1 MESKLIFSQFEPV
14 KLSNE
19 IVNFNQDPF
28 KEIDIKPADPFDE
41 EEDNIIYDG
50 EDIIYNDN
58 NILLNPFVTK
68 KDSKSSSFKEVDVD
82 PGLSFEELLK
92 QEGVHFRITSGYR
105 GKGSFRNGLTKQ
117 GRRSNHSRLDS
128 KGNPMAYD
136 VVPNG
141 VSWAQFKKEIYGNPR
156 IISYLKARGWGI
168 LDETRSDVKSRTGAT
183 GNHLHFGPDT
193 WAKAMLDQYL
203 NNKNLWYAQEGIK
216 VPTSDFKVNED
227 NTIRTPRYFT
237 KESIAELDNEII
249 QRNAELFRKLRNFR
263 FKENKTDDLTK
274 SPFYSGNNLPR
285 TQQTSSA
292 QQTSST
298 SFEKYTGNGAKALS
312 DEITKLAKTN
322 PDVENYR
329 DLIMFTANRESGFN
343 PKATTPY
350 GTACGWFGMT
360 EATRRTY
367 AKGLTKQEF
376 MNNPQ
381 AQVKAA
387 YELMKYYLNGP
398 TYETLKTVRGLN
410 DKQIATL
417 GWLGVKYYQDYAK
430 YGHAAYNAKTMS
442 INGNKNV
449 QDFLNM
455 YKS

>member
-1 MESKLIFSQFEPV
+1 
-14 KLSNE
+14 
-19 IVNFNQDPF
+19 
-28 KEIDIKPADPFDE
+28 
-41 EEDNIIYDG
+41 
-50 EDIIYNDN
+50 
-58 NILLNPFVTK
+58 
-68 KDSKSSSFKEVDVD
+68 
-82 PGLSFEELLK
+82 
-92 QEGVHFRITSGYR
+92 
-105 GKGSFRNGLTKQ
+105 
-117 GRRSNHSRLDS
+117 
-128 KGNPMAYD
+128 
-136 VVPNG
+136 
-141 VSWAQFKKEIYGNPR
+141 
-156 IISYLKARGWGI
+156 
-168 LDETRSDVKSRTGAT
+168 
-183 GNHLHFGPDT
+183 
-193 WAKAMLDQYL
+193 
-203 NNKNLWYAQEGIK
+203 
-216 VPTSDFKVNED
+216 
-227 NTIRTPRYFT
+227 
-237 KESIAELDNEII
+237 
-249 QRNAELFRKLRNFR
+249 
-263 FKENKTDDLTK
+263 
-274 SPFYSGNNLPR
+274 
-285 TQQTSSA
+285 
-292 QQTSST
+292 
-298 SFEKYTGNGAKALS
+298 
-312 DEITKLAKTN
+312 
-322 PDVENYR
+322 
-329 DLIMFTANRESGFN
+329 MFTANRESGFN